1 MVEILQLTYE
11 LLYCTCFVLE
21 ILKVPETMEVSGPD
35 IQLEAHQKMVT
46 QILPRSMI
54 LFDVFLYA
62 EKRCA
67 LRHLIKS

>member
-1 MVEILQLTYE
+1 
-11 LLYCTCFVLE
+11 
-21 ILKVPETMEVSGPD
+21 MEVWGPE
-35 IQLEAHQKMVT
+35 IQLEAPSKNGT